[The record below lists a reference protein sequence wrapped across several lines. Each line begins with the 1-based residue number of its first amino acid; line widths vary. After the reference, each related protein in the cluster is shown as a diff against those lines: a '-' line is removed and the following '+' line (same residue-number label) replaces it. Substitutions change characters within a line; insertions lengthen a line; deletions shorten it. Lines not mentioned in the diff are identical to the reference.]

1 MYEEC
6 SSSENT
12 HEDSFLDDPQNKR
25 QSYLVVI
32 MNNDDKT
39 RANDLRLRNCFVYL
53 TVLVLF
59 VLSADG
65 NKR

>member
-1 MYEEC
+1 MHKEY
-6 SSSENT
+6 SLSAKT
-12 HEDSFLDDPQNKR
+12 HEESFLDDPQKKS

-32 MNNDDKT
+32 MNNDDQI
-39 RANDLRLRNCFVYL
+39 RANDLRLRNYFVYL
-53 TVLVLF
+53 TVLVSF